1 MKIETIEKAN
11 KILAKIKKAE
21 SDLSAIEKNERIECC
36 SGSFHGH
43 ILNLNDILEGKVKR
57 LIVSE
62 LKKEIESLNQELI
75 TL

>member
-21 SDLSAIEKNERIECC
+21 SDLNIIEKNERIECS
-36 SGSFHGH
+36 SGFHGQ
-43 ILNLNDILEGKVKR
+43 ILNLNDILEEKVKR

-62 LKKEIESLNQELI
+62 LKKEIESLNQELEI
-75 TL
+75 L